1 LRPKISKRLGEWSV
15 FVGEWQ
21 QTPKKVVLKYSIH
34 HCSKFKIAMLVQIFA
49 FLATFFAPQNTPTAT
64 TAAAPPPSVYDF
76 ELLDIT
82 GEPVK
87 LSKYKGKTLLIVNVA
102 SKCGLTPQYEDLQAL
117 YDEYSLLGLEI
128 LAFPANNFMG
138 QEPGT
143 GEEIKQFC
151 ATKYAITFPLFAK
164 ISVKGKDI
172 HPMYAYLTEKSRNG
186 VLDAPVS
193 WNFQKFLIDKE
204 GKLITSFAPR
214 HKVTNAAVRAQIVA
228 CIKGEA
234 VKTKVKKSKAKK
246 EKK

>member
-1 LRPKISKRLGEWSV
+1 LGEWSI

-21 QTPKKVVLKYSIH
+21 QSRKNNVINIYFFSYSK
-34 HCSKFKIAMLVQIFA
+34 SQFAMLVQFFA
-49 FLATFFAPQNTPTAT
+49 FLATFFAPQNTPI
-64 TAAAPPPSVYDF
+64 AAPPPSVYDF

-82 GEPVK
+82 EQSVN

-117 YDEYSLLGLEI
+117 YDEYSAQDFEI

-172 HPMYAYLTEKSRNG
+172 HPLYAYLTQKTLNG
-186 VLDAPVS
+186 VLDAPVT
-193 WNFQKFLIDKE
+193 WNFQKFLIDKD
-204 GKLITSFAPR
+204 GKLITSFSPR
-214 HKVTNAAVRAQIVA
+214 DKVTDPAIRAQIVA
-228 CIKGEA
+228 CIKGETL
-234 VKTKVKKSKAKK
+234 KTKVKKAKKAKK